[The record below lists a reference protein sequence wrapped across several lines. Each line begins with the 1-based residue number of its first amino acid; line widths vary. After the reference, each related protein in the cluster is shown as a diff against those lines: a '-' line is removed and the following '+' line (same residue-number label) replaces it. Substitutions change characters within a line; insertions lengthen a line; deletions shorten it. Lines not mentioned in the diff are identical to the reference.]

1 MEEYM
6 ARMHSH
12 ARGKSR
18 STKPSNPTKPSWLG
32 QSPKETELL
41 VVKYVK
47 EGKSAS
53 QVGILLRDEYGIPSV
68 KLVTGKS
75 VSQILKEKEL
85 LTEIPEDVMA
95 LIRKIVF
102 IKKHMD
108 ENKKDMTAKRG
119 LRLAE
124 NKITRLVAHYKSTGR
139 LAADW
144 TYDPDRI
151 KLYVE

>member
-1 MEEYM
+1 M

-18 STKPSNPTKPSWLG
+18 STKPASPTKPAWLT
-32 QSPKETELL
+32 QSPKETELI
-41 VVKYVK
+41 VVKYAK

-53 QVGILLRDEYGIPSV
+53 QIGVYLRDEYGIPSV
-68 KLVTGKS
+68 KLVTGKT

-85 LTEIPEDVMA
+85 LVEIPEDVMA
-95 LIRKIVF
+95 LIRKVVL
-102 IKKHMD
+102 IKKHQD
-108 ENKKDMTAKRG
+108 INKKDMTAIRG

-124 NKITRLVAHYKSTGR
+124 SKIQRLVRYYKSNGR